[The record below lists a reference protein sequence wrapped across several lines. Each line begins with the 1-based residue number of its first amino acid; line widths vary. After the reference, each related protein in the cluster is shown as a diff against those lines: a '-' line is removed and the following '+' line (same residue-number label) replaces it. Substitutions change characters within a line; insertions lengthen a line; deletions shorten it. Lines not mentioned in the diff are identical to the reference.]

1 MTITPNSEED
11 VSYEE
16 LKKELDYLSKEWD
29 IHFLK
34 YLSGWEIV
42 GYNKKRFQPKNKE
55 VKR

>member
-1 MTITPNSEED
+1 MTITPNSSEN
-11 VSYEE
+11 VSYKE
-16 LKKELDYLSKEWD
+16 LKKELDYLSEEWD